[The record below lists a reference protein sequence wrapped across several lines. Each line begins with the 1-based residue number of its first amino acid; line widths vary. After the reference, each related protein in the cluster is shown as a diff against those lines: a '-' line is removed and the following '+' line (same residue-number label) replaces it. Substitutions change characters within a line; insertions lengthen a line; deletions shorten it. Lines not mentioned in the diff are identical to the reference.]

1 MLRNIFLTLAAS
13 ASLSAEPAISKVLEV
28 DLELVLLVDVS
39 RSMTERELEIQRQGY
54 ASALLSDDV
63 FAAVQSGLLQRV
75 ALTYVEW
82 AGNGSQRIVVPWTI
96 IDGKESAD
104 VVAQRL
110 TQNFPIGLMH
120 TSISGA
126 LRFAIEDIE
135 ANEFDGLRRVVDIS
149 GDGPNNA
156 GGPVRRARDRAIEAG
171 LVINGLPLMTWEERN
186 LFGIPDLD
194 VYYLNC
200 VIGGPGGFVI
210 PVNDWDDFPM
220 AVRQKLVLELAGPTS
235 ALVTQRPA
243 QDYNCMIGEQLRRQ
257 WQIP

>member
-1 MLRNIFLTLAAS
+1 MRYTLLFLALFGLLAPDAK
-13 ASLSAEPAISKVLEV
+13 AEDIEV
-28 DLELVLLVDVS
+28 DVELALMVDVS
-39 RSMTERELEIQRQGY
+39 RSMEPWELELQRRGY
-54 ASALLSDDV
+54 AEALVSDQV
-63 FAAVQSGLLQRV
+63 IGVIQNGFIGKIAV
-75 ALTYVEW
+75 TYVEW

-96 IDGKESAD
+96 IDGRESAEA
-104 VVAQRL
+104 VADRL

-135 ANEFDGLRRVVDIS
+135 DNGFVGLRRVVDIS

-171 LVINGLPLMTWEERN
+171 LVINGLPLMTWEQRN

-200 VIGGPGGFVI
+200 VVGGPGGFVI
-210 PVNDWDDFPM
+210 PVTDWDDFPS

-235 ALVTQRPA
+235 ALITQRSA

>member
-1 MLRNIFLTLAAS
+1 MRYAPFFLILFGLFAPVQADN
-13 ASLSAEPAISKVLEV
+13 VEV
-28 DLELVLLVDVS
+28 DVELALMVDVS
-39 RSMTERELEIQRQGY
+39 RSMEPWELELQRRGY
-54 ASALLSDDV
+54 AEALVSDQV
-63 FAAVQSGLLQRV
+63 IGVIQNGFIGKIAV
-75 ALTYVEW
+75 TYVEW

>member
-1 MLRNIFLTLAAS
+1 MRYALLFLALFGLLAPDAQ
-13 ASLSAEPAISKVLEV
+13 AEDIEV
-28 DLELVLLVDVS
+28 DVELALMVDVS
-39 RSMTERELEIQRQGY
+39 RSMEPWELELQRRGY
-54 ASALLSDDV
+54 AEALVSDQV
-63 FAAVQSGLLQRV
+63 IGVIQNGFIGKIAV
-75 ALTYVEW
+75 TYVEW

-96 IDGKESAD
+96 IDGLESAE
-104 VVAQRL
+104 VVAERL
-110 TQNFPIGLMH
+110 TQEFPIGLMH

-126 LRFAIEDIE
+126 LRFAIQDIE
-135 ANEFDGLRRVVDIS
+135 DNGFVGLRRVVDIS

-200 VIGGPGGFVI
+200 VVGGPGGFVI
-210 PVNDWDDFPM
+210 PVTDWDDFPS

-235 ALVTQRPA
+235 ALSTHRPA
-243 QDYNCMIGEQLRRQ
+243 RDYNCMIGEQLRRQ

>member
-1 MLRNIFLTLAAS
+1 MRYAPLFLILFGLFAPVQADN
-13 ASLSAEPAISKVLEV
+13 VEV
-28 DLELVLLVDVS
+28 DVELALMVDVS
-39 RSMTERELEIQRQGY
+39 RSMEPWELELQRRGY
-54 ASALLSDDV
+54 AEALVSDQV
-63 FAAVQSGLLQRV
+63 IGVIQNGFIGKIAV
-75 ALTYVEW
+75 TYVEW

-126 LRFAIEDIE
+126 LRFAIEDIQ

>member
-1 MLRNIFLTLAAS
+1 MRYAPLFLILFGLFAPVQADN
-13 ASLSAEPAISKVLEV
+13 VEV
-28 DLELVLLVDVS
+28 DVELALMVDVS
-39 RSMTERELEIQRQGY
+39 RSMEPWELELQRRGY
-54 ASALLSDDV
+54 AEALVSDQV
-63 FAAVQSGLLQRV
+63 IGVIQNGFIGKIAV
-75 ALTYVEW
+75 TYVEW

>member
-1 MLRNIFLTLAAS
+1 MRYTLLFLALFGLLAPDAK
-13 ASLSAEPAISKVLEV
+13 AEDIEV
-28 DLELVLLVDVS
+28 DVELALMVDVS
-39 RSMTERELEIQRQGY
+39 RSMEPWELELQRRGY
-54 ASALLSDDV
+54 AEALVSDQV
-63 FAAVQSGLLQRV
+63 IGVIQNGFIGKIAV
-75 ALTYVEW
+75 TYVEW

-96 IDGKESAD
+96 IDGRESAEA
-104 VVAQRL
+104 VADRL

-135 ANEFDGLRRVVDIS
+135 DNGFVGLRRVVDIS

-200 VIGGPGGFVI
+200 VVGGPGGFVI
-210 PVNDWDDFPM
+210 PVTDWDDFPS

-235 ALVTQRPA
+235 ALITQRPA